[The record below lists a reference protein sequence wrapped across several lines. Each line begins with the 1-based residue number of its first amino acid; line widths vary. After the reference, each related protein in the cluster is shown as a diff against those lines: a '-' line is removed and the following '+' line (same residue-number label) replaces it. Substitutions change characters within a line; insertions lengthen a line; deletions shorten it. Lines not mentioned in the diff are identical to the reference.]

1 MNRKLIAIL
10 AIVVVLAAVAGVIV
24 EEYIMPQQQ
33 PPVEIRVFAA
43 ASLTNVVNASKPA
56 FEKAN
61 NAKLLVNLA
70 GSDALYA
77 QLVAGSPADVYM
89 AADSAWLVKLNQKG
103 LLYNDKHWNF
113 TTNILVVI
121 LPPDNPKGI
130 ITLAD
135 LAKSGVR
142 IGVAAWTVP
151 VGKYT
156 NITLTKIDSTWGNKA
171 STKYQGPQWENYR
184 QNVVKN
190 IITYETNVEQVV
202 TKVRMGVVD
211 AGFTYMTDAMFY
223 GQSKLKFVQIAPDVN
238 IQAQYGIGVLK
249 NSTHTEQAMKYL
261 TFWTSKDGQDLLA
274 KYGFGSALP
283 TMSIS
288 TEMLQVQSSGIALI
302 IQDTKNAK
310 TQQPINKYACPQ

>member
-1 MNRKLIAIL
+1 MNRKLVAIL
-10 AIVVVLAAVAGVIV
+10 VIVVVLAAVAGIIL
-24 EEYIMPQQQ
+24 EQHILPQQQ
-33 PPVEIRVFAA
+33 PPTEIRVFAA

-77 QLVAGSPADVYM
+77 QLIAGSPADVYM
-89 AADSAWLVKLNQKG
+89 AADSAWFTKLNQKD
-103 LLYNDKHWNF
+103 LLYNDKYWNF

-130 ITLAD
+130 MTLAD
-135 LAKSGVR
+135 LAKPGVR

-156 NITLTKIDSTWGNKA
+156 NITLTKIDTTWGNKA

-211 AGFTYMTDAMFY
+211 AGFAYMTDAMFY

-261 TFWTSKDGQDLLA
+261 TFWTSTDGQDLLN
-274 KYGFGSALP
+274 KYGFGNKLP

-288 TEMLQVQSSGIALI
+288 TEILQFRSSGIALI
-302 IQDTKNAK
+302 IQDTKKAK
-310 TQQPINKYACPQ
+310 TQQPINKYACSQ